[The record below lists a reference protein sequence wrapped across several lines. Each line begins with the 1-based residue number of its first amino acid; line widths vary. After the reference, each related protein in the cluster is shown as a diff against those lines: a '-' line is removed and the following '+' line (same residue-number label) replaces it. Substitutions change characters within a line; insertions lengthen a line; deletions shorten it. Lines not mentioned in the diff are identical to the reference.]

1 VPDDQQIVG
10 ALRTLASEGD
20 LAGEGAELVASLP
33 GDVGDGLRWQVRALR
48 DSLAAGAR
56 LAGWKIGLTSR
67 GSRDAMGAGVR
78 PFGYVL
84 SDGFIAS
91 DGRLAAEA
99 FAGCRLEPELC
110 LVIGTRLAG
119 AAVTPADARAAVR
132 SVAPAFEI
140 ITVPLPGTP
149 SAAAK
154 VAARLNQR
162 GIAAG
167 AEVPVPAD
175 VAATGVQ
182 LRHDGSILGSAT
194 MAPEVIDDP
203 FLSVARLSAAL
214 APFGLALETGQRVIT
229 GSLLAAVPVAAG
241 RWEADFGRLGAV
253 TITIA

>member
-1 VPDDQQIVG
+1 VADDQRIIT
-10 ALRTLASEGD
+10 ALRSLATEGD
-20 LAGEGAELVASLP
+20 LADEDAGLVASLP
-33 GDVGDGLRWQVRALR
+33 GDVEDGLRLQVRALR

-84 SDGFIAS
+84 SDGFTAS
-91 DGRLAAEA
+91 GGRLASAA
-99 FAGCRLEPELC
+99 LAGCRLEPELC
-110 LVIGTRLAG
+110 LVIGSRLAG
-119 AAVTPADARAAVR
+119 AAVSPAEARTAVR

-140 ITVPLPGTP
+140 ITAPLPGTP
-149 SAAAK
+149 SAAAR

-162 GIAAG
+162 GIVTG
-167 AEVPVPAD
+167 AEAPVPAD
-175 VAATGVQ
+175 VTAVGVQ
-182 LRHDGSILGSAT
+182 LRHDGGILGSAT

-214 APFGLALETGQRVIT
+214 APFGLGLEPGQRVIT
-229 GSLLAAVPVAAG
+229 GSLLAAVPVETG
-241 RWEADFGRLGAV
+241 RWEADFGGLGTV